1 MRPEY
6 HQSAYLCAI
15 SRIGAFLVQDDDSR
29 PRYITTW
36 GTALEAQG
44 LSKMKISRIFAH
56 RVELPLGEGTYNWS
70 GGKSVAI
77 FDSTL
82 VGVET
87 ECGMIGYGEVCPL
100 GPCYLPAYAE
110 GVKAGLRE
118 PGLNLIG
125 LDPRELGQL
134 NYGE

>member
-15 SRIGAFLVQDDDSR
+15 SRIGAFLVQDDDSL
-29 PRYITTW
+29 PRYITNW
-36 GTALEAQG
+36 GTALEKQG

-87 ECGMIGYGEVCPL
+87 ECGVIDHRTE
-100 GPCYLPAYAE
+100 E
-110 GVKAGLRE
+110 TT
-118 PGLNLIG
+118 
-125 LDPRELGQL
+125 
-134 NYGE
+134 